1 MTAPDRANDSAR
13 KVDLPS
19 SLSGVSF
26 MQQQIPDNVSA
37 ALLPGS
43 GVTKSGNGVRVI
55 DRSKDR
61 LGLAHSAESYNKI
74 STDVTNLRKS
84 GDAAKYSASV
94 VEGRNSGMPKK
105 TVKVKSN

>member
-1 MTAPDRANDSAR
+1 MAEDRANNPAR

-19 SLSGVSF
+19 SLGGVSF

-43 GVTKSGNGVRVI
+43 GVSKANNGVRVI
-55 DRSKDR
+55 DRSKDK

-94 VEGRNSGMPKK
+94 VEGRNASTPKK
-105 TVKVKSN
+105 TVKIKSN

>member
-1 MTAPDRANDSAR
+1 MAEDRANDPAR
-13 KVDLPS
+13 KVELPK
-19 SLSGVSF
+19 SLGGISF
-26 MQQQIPDNVSA
+26 MNQEIPNDVRA

-43 GVTKSGNGVRVI
+43 GVSKAKNGVRVI